1 MDAIAEDS
9 RLDATLPCQVL
20 THVFSFLPPSGVGR
34 CICVNARWRS
44 IASSEALWR
53 RLCRSAI
60 DRYHPRPTLPTAT
73 PLHEEGVSLSLAHQ
87 QVLSTQQAS
96 DARALGEAQRRVERR
111 AEVVAALRARASS
124 SGGFLR
130 AFPDIPMVRTA
141 GVYSLRHEYTRKGVR
156 DMFHVYEGILRVIY
170 HRTFLFRPDGT
181 LLYSML
187 PGDYTESFK
196 DFRRTLAAE
205 VAGAAEGTARAGDGR
220 NVGESVSIASQAADS
235 GGGSLSRTPALF
247 GAASGGESA
256 FVRGERGGR
265 AAHSTAGG
273 VSATPSAAAAAP
285 VSTGGVTPGMGSVGP
300 RTSEA
305 ARGTWRLEG
314 DLLVIHVRC
323 AHNVSLLWRCRI
335 RSEGCVIH
343 SRLCV
348 ESLYLVE
355 GTAAAESSTLM
366 TQVVDEE
373 FVWRPAAPIAALSGT
388 ARGAV
393 FF

>member
-1 MDAIAEDS
+1 MDATEEDS
-9 RLDATLPCQVL
+9 RLDATFPCHVL
-20 THVFSFLPPSGVGR
+20 THVFSFLSPSGVGR
-34 CICVNARWRS
+34 CICVSARWRS

-53 RLCRSAI
+53 QLCRSAL
-60 DRYHPRPTLPTAT
+60 DRYHPRPNLRAAT

-87 QVLSTQQAS
+87 QALSTQQAS
-96 DARALGEAQRRVERR
+96 DARALGEAQRRMERR

-124 SGGFLR
+124 TGSFLR

-170 HRTFLFRPDGT
+170 HRTFMFRPDGT
-181 LLYSML
+181 LMYSML

-205 VAGAAEGTARAGDGR
+205 AAEGAARASDGR
-220 NVGESVSIASQAADS
+220 GIGESVSTALQAAEN
-235 GGGSLSRTPALF
+235 GGGSLSHAPALLR
-247 GAASGGESA
+247 AASGGDSA
-256 FVRGERGGR
+256 SVRGERGGR
-265 AAHSTAGG
+265 AASSTAGG
-273 VSATPSAAAAAP
+273 VSATHAAAAAAAP
-285 VSTGGVTPGMGSVGP
+285 SASIGGVTPGMGSVGP

-323 AHNVSLLWRCRI
+323 AHNVSLLWRCRL
-335 RSEGCVIH
+335 RSEGGAIH

-355 GTAAAESSTLM
+355 GNAAAESSTLM